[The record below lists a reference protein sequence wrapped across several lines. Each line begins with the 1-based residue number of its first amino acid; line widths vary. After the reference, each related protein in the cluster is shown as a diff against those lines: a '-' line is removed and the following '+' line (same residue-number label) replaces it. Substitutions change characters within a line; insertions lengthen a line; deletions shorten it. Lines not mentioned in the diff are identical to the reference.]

1 MELFGPPAPQT
12 GGGDES
18 TSRRAGEPT
27 CDELTGA
34 RGGGSAAGEGN
45 WERDAQSSGARVL
58 RDRGRRSCLSISPSC
73 SSRVLIDDFHHS

>member
-34 RGGGSAAGEGN
+34 RGGGSAAGEGKRRAEQ
-45 WERDAQSSGARVL
+45 WRARPKRQGAPILPRHIAQLQLAGV
-58 RDRGRRSCLSISPSC
+58 D
-73 SSRVLIDDFHHS
+73 